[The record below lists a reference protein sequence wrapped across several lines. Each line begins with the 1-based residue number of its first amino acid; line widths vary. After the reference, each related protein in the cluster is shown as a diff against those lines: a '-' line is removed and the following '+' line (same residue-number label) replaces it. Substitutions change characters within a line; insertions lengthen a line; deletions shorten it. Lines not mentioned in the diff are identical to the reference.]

1 MYLSVPLSLIAIHFV
16 GSPES
21 GAFVSVPPPL
31 PRLPVSA
38 LFVVSK
44 YDPPTTVIP
53 PFAVRRPVIV
63 VVEVTA
69 RVEPQLTVP
78 LKVLLPVN
86 VCARPSTATVSVAV
100 IIGRLSCRLAVTAP
114 GTMVVAKAV
123 LAACSAMVPAVVETT
138 PSVRVLVPEI
148 VVKAPVLAVVPP
160 MAPGV
165 VSAVAMSAVAMA
177 RYAGAPAV
185 AVANNACVAVALVAA
200 TATVPVTFGKV
211 AVLPLLA
218 VVPTSVMRFAAMP
231 RPMLPLPVVSMSP
244 PPLCVSILPPMAD
257 VPPDVL
263 IQPPTKSSVL
273 VSINPP
279 APATGSLPLVLI

>member
-1 MYLSVPLSLIAIHFV
+1 MYLSVPLSLMAIHFV

-21 GAFVSVPPPL
+21 GAFVSVPVAPPVL
-31 PRLPVSA
+31 LVSA

-53 PFAVRRPVIV
+53 PFAVSRPVIV

-69 RVEPQLTVP
+69 SVEPQLTVP
-78 LKVLLPVN
+78 LKVLLPEN
-86 VCARPSTATVSVAV
+86 VCARPRTATVSVEV
-100 IIGRLSCRLAVTAP
+100 ISGRLSCRFAVTTL
-114 GTMVVAKAV
+114 GTMVVV
-123 LAACSAMVPAVVETT
+123 YTLLAFRKTMVPAVAETT
-138 PSVRVLVPEI
+138 PRVRVLVPEI

-160 MAPGV
+160 MAPGA
-165 VSAVAMSAVAMA
+165 VSAVAMSAVAIA
-177 RYAGAPAV
+177 RYARAPAV

-231 RPMLPLPVVSMSP
+231 RPMLPLPLVVMLP
-244 PPLCVSILPPMAD
+244 PPLLVSMLPP
-257 VPPDVL
+257 L
-263 IQPPTKSSVL
+263 
-273 VSINPP
+273 
-279 APATGSLPLVLI
+279 

>member
-1 MYLSVPLSLIAIHFV
+1 MYRYVPLSSMAIHFV
-16 GSPES
+16 GLPES
-21 GAFVSVPPPL
+21 GAFVSVPVELPL
-31 PRLPVSA
+31 PFNSA

-44 YDPPTTVIP
+44 ADPPATVMP
-53 PFAVRRPVIV
+53 PLAVRRPVIV

-100 IIGRLSCRLAVTAP
+100 ISGRLSCRFAVTTL
-114 GTMVVAKAV
+114 GTMVVVKAL
-123 LAACSAMVPAVVETT
+123 LAFRKTMVPAVVETT

-200 TATVPVTFGKV
+200 TATVPAALGSV
-211 AVLPLLA
+211 AV
-218 VVPTSVMRFAAMP
+218 
-231 RPMLPLPVVSMSP
+231 
-244 PPLCVSILPPMAD
+244 
-257 VPPDVL
+257 
-263 IQPPTKSSVL
+263 
-273 VSINPP
+273 
-279 APATGSLPLVLI
+279 